1 MKIAHIS
8 DLHLNTLFTDS
19 NLRKIK
25 KLLSYINLQNPDHLV
40 ITGDLTDNADES
52 DLRIIRKLLFKNDFL
67 EGRKCSIIPGNHD
80 IYGGP
85 QKAEDLFTFPD
96 RCRKTDYH
104 ETVSLF
110 NNSLSELFDGCV
122 YKSEKNFYPYAKL
135 FGETLII
142 GLNSNAE
149 YSRFRNPFASNGE
162 ISLNQFN
169 EIAAILKKYRS
180 SVDKVIVLIHH
191 HFHKLKSRS
200 SSIAGLWQNIEKQT
214 MKLRNKK
221 RLFILFNHYK
231 VDIVLHG
238 HIHRS
243 DDYYRKGIRF
253 LNGGAS
259 VKGLNDKAERVNFI
273 YINNKSIETELHI
286 LNKDG
291 SVSIEKFKVKEY
303 YEVTPEG
310 VIETQQEP
318 VAGVI

>member
-25 KLLSYINLQNPDHLV
+25 KLLAYINLQNPDHLV

-52 DLRIIRKLLFKNDFL
+52 DLKIIRKLLIKNNFL
-67 EGRKCSIIPGNHD
+67 DGRKCSIIPGNHD

-85 QKAEDLFTFPD
+85 QKAEDLFTYPD

-104 ETVSLF
+104 QTVSLF
-110 NNSLSELFDGCV
+110 NNSLIELFDDCV
-122 YKSEKNFYPYAKL
+122 YRSVINFYPYAKL
-135 FGETLII
+135 IGDTLIV
-142 GLNSNAE
+142 GVNSNAE
-149 YSRFRNPFASNGE
+149 YSRFSNPFASNGE
-162 ISLNQFN
+162 ISLSQFN
-169 EIAAILKKYRS
+169 EITEILTKYRN
-180 SVDKVIVLIHH
+180 SVNKVIILIHH

-221 RLFILFNHYK
+221 RLFNLFNQFK
-231 VDIVLHG
+231 VDMVLHG

-243 DDYYRKGIRF
+243 DDYSRKGIRF

-259 VKGLNDKAERVNFI
+259 VKGLSDRGACVNFL
-273 YINNKSIETELHI
+273 YITKHNIETELHK
-286 LNKDG
+286 LNRDG
-291 SVSIEKFKVKEY
+291 SVSIEMFKVKEY

-310 VIETQQEP
+310 VIETKQEP
-318 VAGVI
+318 VTGII

>member
-19 NLRKIK
+19 NLKKIK

-52 DLRIIRKLLFKNDFL
+52 DLRIIRKLLFKNNFL
-67 EGRKCSIIPGNHD
+67 DGRRCSIIPGNHD

-85 QKAEDLFTFPD
+85 QKAEDLFTYPE
-96 RCRKTDYH
+96 RCRKTDYSQ
-104 ETVSLF
+104 TVSLF
-110 NNSLSELFDGCV
+110 NNSLIELFDGCT
-122 YKSEKNFYPYAKL
+122 YKSENNFYPFAKL
-135 FGETLII
+135 IGEVLII
-142 GLNSNAE
+142 GTNSNAE

-162 ISLNQFN
+162 IPLGQFN
-169 EIAAILKKYRS
+169 EITDILKKYRS
-180 SVDKVIVLIHH
+180 SVDKVIILIHH
-191 HFHKLKSRS
+191 HFHRLKSRS

-214 MKLRNKK
+214 MKLKNKK
-221 RLFILFNHYK
+221 RLFILFNLYK

-243 DDYYRKGIRF
+243 DEYYRKGIRF

-259 VKGLNDKAERVNFI
+259 VKGISDKSARVNFL
-273 YINNKSIETELHI
+273 YINSNFIETELHK

-291 SVSIEKFKVKEY
+291 TVSIEKFKVKEY

-310 VIETQQEP
+310 VVESKQEP
-318 VAGVI
+318 VAGVV